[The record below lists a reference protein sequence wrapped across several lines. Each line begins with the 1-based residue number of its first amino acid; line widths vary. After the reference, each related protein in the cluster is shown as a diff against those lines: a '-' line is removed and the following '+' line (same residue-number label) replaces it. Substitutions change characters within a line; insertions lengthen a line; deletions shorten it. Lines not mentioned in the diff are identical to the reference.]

1 MIWVTLTHS
10 FCYVNTEHQICILN
24 ANEEYKLRFCLRG
37 HHSPVLQLLFYTHS
51 ILLSCGTE
59 GLFIW
64 DLARDGACTH
74 LYSFFVSHN
83 AESPIRSLACASSPR
98 ILSWLVAQQ
107 AARSSCW
114 IQSTSS
120 AKSIDSTPSP
130 SQSPVCTQ
138 FLYIHPTSFDSSLKI
153 CSSQQVEIR

>member
-1 MIWVTLTHS
+1 MFWVALTHS

-24 ANEEYKLRFCLRG
+24 ANEEYKLLFCLRG

-64 DLARDGACTH
+64 DLARDGACTY
-74 LYSFFVSHN
+74 LYSFLVSHN
-83 AESPIRSLACASSPR
+83 AESPILSLACALSPR
-98 ILSWLVAQQ
+98 TLCWLAAQQ
-107 AARSSCW
+107 ADRSLCW
-114 IQSTSS
+114 TLSTSS
-120 AKSIDSTPSP
+120 AKSTDSSHSP

-138 FLYIHPTSFDSSLKI
+138 FLCLHPIPFDSSLKI
-153 CSSQQVEIR
+153 CS